1 MKQVFR
7 CHLPG
12 RGILQTHF
20 ETLSDLC
27 RNLLSLHPDH
37 LLVISGSP
45 HPLVHLLSEP
55 QIAAAHVHNLVLQ
68 PPHHPC
74 GVPHPVIEDVGPEL
88 PRQERLVV
96 GVEVALIDVLLDVL
110 WQAVILRACRF

>member
-1 MKQVFR
+1 MKQVFG

-20 ETLSDLC
+20 NTLSNLC

-37 LLVISGSP
+37 LLVILGSP

-55 QIAAAHVHNLVLQ
+55 HIAAAHVDDLVLQ
-68 PPHHPC
+68 PAHHPC

-96 GVEVALIDVLLDVL
+96 CIEVALIDVLLDVL
-110 WQAVILRACRF
+110 WQAVFLLAGF